1 MIKVGLTG
9 GIGSGKSTVAQLF
22 AMLGIAIYDSDA
34 RAKELM
40 RQSVDIKAR
49 IVALLGEQSYRHG
62 DIDRAYIASR
72 VFTDAGLLHGLN
84 AIVHP
89 AVGEDFEQWA
99 LTQSSPYVIM
109 ESAILFQSGLD
120 KTIDKT
126 IVVTAPQELRIERV
140 CRRDN
145 VTPEQV
151 LARINNQQPIPSG
164 DFNII
169 SDEKHLLWPQVL
181 KIDKELR

>member
-22 AMLGIAIYDSDA
+22 AMLGIAIYDSDL

-40 RQSVDIKAR
+40 RNNGDIRAS
-49 IVALLGEQSYRHG
+49 IIALLGEQSYRDG

-72 VFTDAGLLHGLN
+72 VFSDSALLLGLN

-89 AVGEDFEQWA
+89 AVGEDFERWA

-109 ESAILFQSGLD
+109 ESAILFQSGLN
-120 KTIDKT
+120 KTVDKT
-126 IVVTAPQELRIERV
+126 IVVSAPQELRIERV

-145 VTPEQV
+145 VTPAQV
-151 LARINNQQPIPSG
+151 MARINNQQPIPSG
-164 DFNII
+164 DFNIV
-169 SDEKHLLWPQVL
+169 SDEKHLLWPQVI
-181 KIDKELR
+181 KIDNALR

>member
-22 AMLGIAIYDSDA
+22 AMLGVAIYDSDA

-40 RQSVDIKAR
+40 RTRGDIRAS
-49 IVALLGEQSYRHG
+49 IIALLGEQSYQGG
-62 DIDRAYIASR
+62 DINRAYIASQ
-72 VFTDAGLLHGLN
+72 VFSKAELLRGLN

-89 AVGEDFEQWA
+89 AVGEDFERWA
-99 LTQSSPYVIM
+99 LEQSSPYVIM

-120 KTIDKT
+120 KMVDKT
-126 IVVTAPQELRIERV
+126 IVVTSPEQLRIERV

-151 LARINNQQPIPSG
+151 MARINNQQPIPSG
-164 DFNII
+164 DFNIV

-181 KIDKELR
+181 KIDRELR